1 MTLPVEKGRAM
12 DMICLDSC
20 KVFDTVL
27 ATKLMRYGF
36 GGCTV
41 GWIRNWLDVHVQNVA
56 DNHTISKW
64 KPETHGGS

>member
-1 MTLPVEKGRAM
+1 M
-12 DMICLDSC
+12 DVIYLDSC

-41 GWIRNWLDVHVQNVA
+41 RWIRNRLDVHVQNAA
-56 DNHTISKW
+56 DNDKMSKW
-64 KPETHGGS
+64 KPVTCGGS